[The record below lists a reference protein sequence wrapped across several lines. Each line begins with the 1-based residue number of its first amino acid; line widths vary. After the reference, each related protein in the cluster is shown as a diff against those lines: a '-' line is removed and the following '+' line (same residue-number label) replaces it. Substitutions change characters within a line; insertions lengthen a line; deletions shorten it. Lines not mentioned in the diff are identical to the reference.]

1 MFDPR
6 SDIAY
11 EDCSQP
17 QNGSPLAK
25 LVMFSVLAAACFIG
39 WRYFGPRD
47 ALASGGWTHD
57 WDSAVE
63 QSRAS
68 GKPALVLF
76 TADWCPPCKQLKS
89 GTLSDPEVQDYLRKN
104 HTLVVVDLSDRAG
117 ENNDRARDC
126 NVRFIPTLILYD
138 RAGREVARTGG
149 LPARSLI
156 EWLGQNNAT
165 AR

>member
-1 MFDPR
+1 MLNSHD
-6 SDIAY
+6 DDDA
-11 EDCSQP
+11 
-17 QNGSPLAK
+17 NGYPAVESGNPLPK
-25 LVMFSVLAAACFIG
+25 LVMIAVVAVMCFVG

-47 ALASGGWTHD
+47 ALAAAGWTHD

-89 GTLSDPEVQDYLRKN
+89 TTLSDADVQEYLKKN

-117 ENNDRARDC
+117 ENSDRARDC
-126 NVRFIPTLILYD
+126 NVRSIPTLILYD
-138 RAGREVARTGG
+138 RAGREIARTGG
-149 LPARSLI
+149 LPARTLL
-156 EWLGQNNAT
+156 EWLEFHAS
-165 AR
+165 R

>member
-1 MFDPR
+1 MFDPH
-6 SDIAY
+6 SDTAY
-11 EDCSQP
+11 EDCSP
-17 QNGSPLAK
+17 QQRGNPLVK
-25 LVMFSVLAAACFIG
+25 FLTIGVLAAACFVG

-47 ALASGGWTHD
+47 ALASAGWTHD
-57 WDSAVE
+57 WNAAVE

-89 GTLSDPEVQDYLRKN
+89 GTLSDPDVQKFLREN
-104 HTLVVVDLSDRAG
+104 HTLAIVDLSDRAG
-117 ENNDRARDC
+117 ENNQRAREC

-149 LPARSLI
+149 LGPDSLLNWLRSHSK
-156 EWLGQNNAT
+156 
-165 AR
+165 